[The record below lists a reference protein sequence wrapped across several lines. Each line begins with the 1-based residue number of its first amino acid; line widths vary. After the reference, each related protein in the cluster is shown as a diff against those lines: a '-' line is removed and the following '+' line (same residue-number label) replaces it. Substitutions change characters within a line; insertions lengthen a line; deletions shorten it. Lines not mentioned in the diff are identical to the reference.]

1 MLFLTLLF
9 NFHFLDLF
17 WSISPSFFFFCS
29 THLKLVC
36 FMCDTPNVEAY
47 LLSLDCASELTIF
60 LNEEEQRQRL
70 FVYLNHLLCIVDYRH
85 RASLAGL

>member
-1 MLFLTLLF
+1 
-9 NFHFLDLF
+9 
-17 WSISPSFFFFCS
+17 
-29 THLKLVC
+29 
-36 FMCDTPNVEAY
+36 MCDTPNVEAY

>member
-1 MLFLTLLF
+1 
-9 NFHFLDLF
+9 
-17 WSISPSFFFFCS
+17 
-29 THLKLVC
+29 
-36 FMCDTPNVEAY
+36 MCDTPNVEVPCLVSSFTEFRLCLRAY
-47 LLSLDCASELTIF
+47 NFF